1 MLNLNIPTIVW
12 EVINFLVLTGL
23 LYFLLF
29 KPIQRRVNQRAEEK
43 REQKEELNR
52 QLAQVEDLRSEL
64 DERLENVDEQVEEV
78 LSEAR
83 ERMKKIRQSTVDNAR
98 QEAEQILKAA
108 SQEAVQ
114 LQEKAVTD
122 HMDEVMDVIREVS
135 QRVIRETTTDKVHDQ
150 LVQDLNDRIWQ
161 LGSGEM
167 DQVEAIRR
175 SLDERSPTV
184 FVESARPLE
193 DGQVKELRETLS
205 ALIDQEVD
213 LETRTEPELISGL
226 RVRVGDTLI
235 NSTLAA
241 KLDKILDQAS
251 ESIREKLEHV

>member
-12 EVINFLVLTGL
+12 EVINFLILTGL

-29 KPIQRRVNQRAEEK
+29 KPVQRRVNQRAEEK
-43 REQKEELNR
+43 QQQKEELNR
-52 QLAQVEDLRSEL
+52 QLAQVEDLRKEL
-64 DERLENVDEQVEEV
+64 DERLENVDEQVEEI
-78 LSEAR
+78 LAEAR
-83 ERMKKIRQSTVDNAR
+83 ERMKEIRQSTIDNAH
-98 QEAEQILKAA
+98 QEAERIMKAA
-108 SQEAVQ
+108 SSEAVQ
-114 LQEKAVTD
+114 LQEKAVKD
-122 HMDEVMDVIREVS
+122 NMEEVLDTIREVS
-135 QRVIRETTTDKVHDQ
+135 QRVIRETTPDKVHDQ

-161 LGSGEM
+161 LGSKEM

-193 DGQVKELRETLS
+193 DGQIKELRETLS
-205 ALIDQEVD
+205 ALIDQDVV
-213 LETRTEPELISGL
+213 LEIKTESDLISGL

-241 KLDKILDQAS
+241 KLDKILDQAA
-251 ESIREKLEHV
+251 ESIEEKMDHV